1 MLHVEQNPP
10 ASFVPPAAGPSVLP
24 LSAKSCVELCSG
36 NPRRIGDFRLACDGG
51 SSMQG
56 CVITTLAKATLLGA
70 AIGLAISAQAIALS
84 GSSTPRPVRSASP
97 MSSPSIPRINRIM
110 ERLKKR
116 EVLEDLR
123 DFLSLAAAAGAA
135 PDQGRGAATATSMP
149 RYSANVVTYCYE
161 LIEYIRKS
169 APKETTDE
177 GITPEDAVLGAFVD
191 IMLHE
196 ISHAIFDMLKI
207 PVFGR
212 EEDAADQLAAFILLQ
227 FGKDAARR
235 TLTGTAH
242 FWGSMSVSQKLE
254 HSDFADIH
262 GVTRSVSTMC
272 CASPTAPSATCST
285 ISCRRGCSRKIA
297 PQLAK
302 SEYRQIVRAYVDL
315 VAPHVDPDAQK
326 KVQAME
332 WL

>member
-1 MLHVEQNPP
+1 
-10 ASFVPPAAGPSVLP
+10 
-24 LSAKSCVELCSG
+24 
-36 NPRRIGDFRLACDGG
+36 
-51 SSMQG
+51 
-56 CVITTLAKATLLGA
+56 
-70 AIGLAISAQAIALS
+70 
-84 GSSTPRPVRSASP
+84 
-97 MSSPSIPRINRIM
+97 
-110 ERLKKR
+110 
-116 EVLEDLR
+116 
-123 DFLSLAAAAGAA
+123 
-135 PDQGRGAATATSMP
+135 
-149 RYSANVVTYCYE
+149 VTYCYE

-262 GVTRSVSTMC
+262 GVAAQRFYNVLC
-272 CASPTAPSATCST
+272 IAYGAERDLFNDFVQKGLLPKDRAATCE
-285 ISCRRGCSRKIA
+285 
-297 PQLAK
+297 

-332 WL
+332 WLKPDDGK